1 MLCRSRAFPLRVV
14 THVNFEGAFRM
25 VREAIAENGG
35 QRHGVI
41 TRVAIQLGI
50 GSERLRNWVKRAEIE
65 R

>member
-1 MLCRSRAFPLRVV
+1 M
-14 THVNFEGAFRM
+14 NFEGAFRM

-50 GSERLRNWVKRAEIE
+50 GSKRLRNWVKRAEIE

>member
-1 MLCRSRAFPLRVV
+1 
-14 THVNFEGAFRM
+14 VNFEGAFRM